1 MNPVERKSGA
11 HTPRQWQTAA
21 TVDDD
26 ASGDEIARDADWTW
40 VLYGAKA
47 QPVAV
52 VVARTEAELTER
64 GALIVRAVNAF
75 DPLVSA
81 LEGLVEIIDA
91 AGVHNIMRGVP
102 LGSVSW
108 AVKTNDRLDAAR
120 AALSLAKD
128 GTK

>member
-1 MNPVERKSGA
+1 MAEGKC
-11 HTPRQWQTAA
+11 TPRPWRA
-21 TVDDD
+21 
-26 ASGDEIARDADWTW
+26 DADGRRFKIRPDTPN
-40 VLYGAKA
+40 GATLA
-47 QPVAV
+47 QVTTYYPHEVA
-52 VVARTEAELTER
+52 AANA
-64 GALIVRAVNAF
+64 ALIVKAVNAF

>member
-1 MNPVERKSGA
+1 MERKSGA
-11 HTPRQWQTAA
+11 HAPAKSTPTPLGWVNHPDGYGKRIVGARFHEHEA
-21 TVDDD
+21 CEPHML
-26 ASGDEIARDADWTW
+26 SLPDEMRRRW
-40 VLYGAKA
+40 
-47 QPVAV
+47 
-52 VVARTEAELTER
+52 
-64 GALIVRAVNAF
+64 NAF